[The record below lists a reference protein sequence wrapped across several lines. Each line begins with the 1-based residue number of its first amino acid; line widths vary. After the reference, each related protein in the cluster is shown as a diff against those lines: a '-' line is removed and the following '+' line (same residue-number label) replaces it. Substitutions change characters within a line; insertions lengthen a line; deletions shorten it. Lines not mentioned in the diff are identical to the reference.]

1 MKLPPPTDP
10 QTCHNAIPTVYLV
23 DACRLVQVPACNRDW
38 EAARV
43 KHDFHMYNAAQATQ
57 LPCVVFDGV
66 TQEKYA
72 TNATDAADA
81 TAKTQL

>member
-1 MKLPPPTDP
+1 
-10 QTCHNAIPTVYLV
+10 
-23 DACRLVQVPACNRDW
+23 
-38 EAARV
+38 
-43 KHDFHMYNAAQATQ
+43 MYNAAQATQ